1 MFVRLSALLAFAPAL
16 LFAQTSSVARVV
28 VTPASPELTV
38 GQPLQLSAKA
48 VDSSGRVVPG
58 ATIRF
63 QRSTGIFEGGVD
75 ENGLVSAG
83 APGVLGINV
92 TAIVE
97 GQRPVIQRLTIPIR
111 PGPATSIAIDP
122 RPTKLLAG
130 QSLRPGTTV
139 RSATGDVRSNDR
151 VVWTS
156 SAPSVIRTSQDGTL
170 TGVSPGSAIMVSRPQ
185 SPNQW

>member
-1 MFVRLSALLAFAPAL
+1 MLTSLRLSALLATVPAL
-16 LFAQTSSVARVV
+16 LAAQASSVARVV
-28 VTPASPELTV
+28 VTPTAPEVTV
-38 GQPLQLSAKA
+38 GQPLQLTAKA
-48 VDSSGRVVPG
+48 VDSAGRIVSG

-97 GQRPVIQRLTIPIR
+97 GQRPVIQRLTIRIR
-111 PGPATSIAIDP
+111 PGPAASIAIEP
-122 RPTKLLAG
+122 RPAKILSG
-130 QSLRPGTTV
+130 QSLRLGTTV
-139 RSATGDVRSNDR
+139 RSATGDIRADDR

-156 SAPSVIRTSQDGTL
+156 SAPSVVRASQDGTL
-170 TGVSPGSAIMVSRPQ
+170 TGVSPG
-185 SPNQW
+185 